1 MIFVSYHHIIVSDDF
16 IRFLILIHFQICINE
31 SMILVKFSPSSE
43 NKRLQLMQTSPC
55 CRPNGIKCIGINSLS
70 HEQKRKDTFC
80 LLNYINLI
88 LYYIYCLMIHY
99 TYCIVWV
106 TWNYVWTSLVW
117 SDWYVFQM
125 EYTIK
130 SSTTIMVYNGGKCI
144 LL

>member
-88 LYYIYCLMIHY
+88 LSIISTVWWYIIH
-99 TYCIVWV
+99 IVLFGLHG
-106 TWNYVWTSLVW
+106 TMCERVW
-117 SDWYVFQM
+117 SDLIDMCFKWNIRSKAVQP
-125 EYTIK
+125 
-130 SSTTIMVYNGGKCI
+130 
-144 LL
+144 